1 MPVPTISRVRDAYKG
16 LMQTAVYMAECVVP
30 ECFVPEC
37 VVPGINADFD
47 EFEEDLDEFEEDL
60 DEFEEDLDEFDKA
73 CAAKAAD
80 DVSVKEFE
88 LFIKNRSDAD
98 YVVA

>member
-60 DEFEEDLDEFDKA
+60 DEFDKA

-98 YVVA
+98 YVVAWYLN

>member
-60 DEFEEDLDEFDKA
+60 DECDKA

-80 DVSVKEFE
+80 DVSAKEFE
-88 LFIKNRSDAD
+88 LFIKNISDAD
-98 YVVA
+98 YVVV